1 MIILRQ
7 KQFNI
12 AQEFYHSGGSRV
24 MKKYAGRL
32 QRKIGK
38 KLEDLSV
45 KQVSNNSEVL
55 KLAKDL
61 EKESISNKKLGKDL
75 VKDAIKKGNSRVF
88 DNNKIQTSIGEK
100 ESINYYAPFKPEEA
114 KEVSKRF
121 LNNSKY
127 EGNVDGKRLSK
138 KIALTLPPN
147 EVSGLSPRSG
157 LINIKGKYDENIP
170 ALAHEVGHAM
180 NSTGAAGERNKAI
193 SRLNLMNKS
202 KKKSE
207 IGTIER
213 VKEEFKRNS
222 AELKEEKNAWK
233 NGINLMKE
241 HGASKEE
248 IKLAEKDKKLS
259 LKTYKAARNARTLN
273 AAAKYLDPNSALK
286 KEVSPGKLHRIK
298 NTYPENLDKNDLDLK
313 NKLDKREIRQ
323 NRRKDKSIIGQ
334 IFGNSKKRK

>member
-1 MIILRQ
+1 
-7 KQFNI
+7 
-12 AQEFYHSGGSRV
+12 
-24 MKKYAGRL
+24 
-32 QRKIGK
+32 
-38 KLEDLSV
+38 
-45 KQVSNNSEVL
+45 
-55 KLAKDL
+55 
-61 EKESISNKKLGKDL
+61 
-75 VKDAIKKGNSRVF
+75 
-88 DNNKIQTSIGEK
+88 
-100 ESINYYAPFKPEEA
+100 
-114 KEVSKRF
+114 
-121 LNNSKY
+121 
-127 EGNVDGKRLSK
+127 
-138 KIALTLPPN
+138 
-147 EVSGLSPRSG
+147 
-157 LINIKGKYDENIP
+157 
-170 ALAHEVGHAM
+170 M